1 MPDINKDLILHRILH
16 SKELTALEKRYLE
29 GLIATDNIVGHWN
42 VNVYEMI
49 CSVCGSHFEFEYL
62 ADQYAK
68 AYHFCP
74 HCGVKMDGGDNH
86 VGQNAN
92 DREMPA

>member
-1 MPDINKDLILHRILH
+1 MPDIIIDTTRLLSRIVLSH
-16 SKELTALEKRYLE
+16 ELTALEKRYLE
-29 GLIATDNIVGHWN
+29 GRIATDNIVGHWN

-49 CSVCGSHFEFEYL
+49 CSVCRSHFEFEYP

-74 HCGVKMDGGDNH
+74 HCGAKMDGGDDD

-92 DREMPA
+92 DR

>member
-1 MPDINKDLILHRILH
+1 MAEIRINIEINKDLLLQRILH
-16 SKELTALEKRYLE
+16 SGDFTALEKRYLE

-49 CSVCGSHFEFEYL
+49 CSVCGSHFEFEYP

-74 HCGVKMDGGDNH
+74 HCGAKMDGGD
-86 VGQNAN
+86 A
-92 DREMPA
+92 DA